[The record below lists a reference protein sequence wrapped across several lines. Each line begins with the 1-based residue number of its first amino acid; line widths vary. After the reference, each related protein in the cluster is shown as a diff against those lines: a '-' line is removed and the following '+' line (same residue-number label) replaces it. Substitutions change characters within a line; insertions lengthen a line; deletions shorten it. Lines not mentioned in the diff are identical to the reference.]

1 MIRQVMPEPTDHLQL
16 RAPGLEWRSIEEEV
30 IALDITASLY
40 LAVNRSGKLLWEQLS
55 RGTTRAALVQSL
67 LDAYGLD
74 RGAAER
80 DADAFLAELARR
92 GLLDPAAPNP

>member
-1 MIRQVMPEPTDHLQL
+1 MTELSDHLQL

-40 LAVNRSGKLLWEQLS
+40 LAVNQSGKLLWEQLAG
-55 RGTTRAALVQSL
+55 GTTRAALVQSL

-74 RGAAER
+74 RAAAEH
-80 DADAFLAELARR
+80 DTDAFLAELAQR
-92 GLLDPAAPNP
+92 GLLDPSPNA